1 MNAFF
6 RSHVTLFSLLAASLL
21 WGQVDSPP
29 AGAVAANNSPGVV
42 SRSQASALE
51 AWEYDTADFIVEAK
65 SRGVGVRAFEQPLEL
80 ESGYYLITGAF
91 KESKN
96 LARLIRKLEKK
107 GLEAGSFVNPE
118 NGLHY
123 VYAQHYV
130 VPELALDAAV
140 TKLDGRYK
148 DAMWILIVGDPNAR
162 SPKAPVETA
171 FTEPEKESLEQEEA
185 REAREAERLAVMPS
199 QEVAGNDPDSNSDA
213 LLRKA
218 DLYFDKMWYAEA
230 AQLYESALKRHPEY
244 RKTHIMQ
251 RVGDA
256 HYFNTNMERANYWY
270 EQLYNVSKDDMSAD
284 YLFRYAH
291 ALKGNGKYARAK
303 RFMRL
308 YETKTKS
315 SPGRRSREEL
325 QRREVVLDDILSAE
339 ESFGIKNLE
348 INSRYSEFAPMF
360 YENNQVVFASSA
372 DSAFFH
378 TRRYKW
384 NDQPYLDL
392 YVAKMNEQTD
402 ELRGAVKF
410 SRKINTKYHEA
421 AVTFSPDRQTMYFTR
436 NNYGKKLKRDR
447 YGVNH
452 LKLYMSHKVDGQ
464 WTEAVELPFNGED
477 YSTGHPA
484 MSPDGKQLYFVSDM
498 PGSIGDTDIFVVD
511 VYEDGRFSEPRNLG
525 PGINTEG
532 KEMFPFVNNQKLYF
546 SSNGHIGLGGLDV
559 YEVALDGENGPG
571 EVKNLG
577 KPINSNKD
585 DFSYIV
591 DEETQR
597 GFFASN
603 RRGGKGDD
611 DIYSFQRLLP
621 EETNENAIAGTITD
635 LITGETIPEALVV
648 LLDENNRRLKELTS
662 DADGSF
668 VFEDLESTTKYKIS
682 FEKATY
688 FQETREV
695 QTGDNERIT
704 VEVPLRKLEEM
715 IAVEDGIKKL
725 KTEMIHFDFDKYA
738 IRKDAAEELDKL
750 VEVMNEYP
758 TMVIAIESHT
768 DSRGKRAYNKYLSD
782 RRAKSTREYL
792 IGKGIDPRRIQSAI
806 GYGEERLLNGCDGSI
821 RCTEQMHQLNRR
833 SEFIIVSM

>member
-1 MNAFF
+1 MC
-6 RSHVTLFSLLAASLL
+6 LLASGFL
-21 WGQVDSPP
+21 WGQVDSPSRESLASLEGTSGQQRYEAP
-29 AGAVAANNSPGVV
+29 GNNSRNNLAANF
-42 SRSQASALE
+42 AEE
-51 AWEYDTADFIVEAK
+51 AQR
-65 SRGVGVRAFEQPLEL
+65 RGVGVRVFEQNTGLEN
-80 ESGYYLITGAF
+80 GYYLITGAF
-91 KESKN
+91 RESKN
-96 LARLIRKLEKK
+96 LKRLIRKLERK
-107 GLEAGSFVNPE
+107 GLDAGSFVNPE

-148 DAMWILIVGDPNAR
+148 DAMWILVVDNPGSRESSTPNDLDQPIGEPNTR
-162 SPKAPVETA
+162 Q
-171 FTEPEKESLEQEEA
+171 PEKAGKVDRANLQQ
-185 REAREAERLAVMPS
+185 VPGG
-199 QEVAGNDPDSNSDA
+199 GNDPGANSDM

-218 DLYFDKMWYAEA
+218 DQYFDKMWYAEA
-230 AQLYESALKRHPEY
+230 ARLYEEALERHPEY
-244 RKTHIMQ
+244 RNPRILE

-270 EQLYNVSKDDMSAD
+270 EQLYDASQDNMSAD

-303 RFMRL
+303 RFLRL
-308 YETKTKS
+308 YENKAKAM
-315 SPGRRSREEL
+315 PSRGSHNDL
-325 QRREVVLDDILSAE
+325 RARETALDDILSAE
-339 ESFGIKNLE
+339 ETFGIKNLE
-348 INSRYSEFAPMF
+348 INSRYSDFAPMF
-360 YENNQVVFASSA
+360 YENNQVVFASSV

-392 YVAKMNEQTD
+392 YVAKMNEQSD

-410 SRKINTKYHEA
+410 SKAINTKYHEA

-436 NNYGKKLKRDR
+436 NNYGKKLKRDKQ
-447 YGVNH
+447 GVNH
-452 LKLYMSHKVDGQ
+452 LKLYRSQKIDGA
-464 WTEAVELPFNGED
+464 WSEAVELPFNGDD

-484 MSPDGKQLYFVSDM
+484 MSPDGKLLYFVSDM

-511 VYEDGRFSEPRNLG
+511 VLGDGSYSEPRNLG
-525 PGINTEG
+525 PGINTPG
-532 KEMFPFVNNQKLYF
+532 KEMFPFLNNEKLYF
-546 SSNGHIGLGGLDV
+546 SSNGHLGLGGLDV
-559 YEVALDGENGPG
+559 FEADTDPENGFG
-571 EVKNLG
+571 EVRNLG

-591 DEETQR
+591 DELTQK
-597 GFFASN
+597 GYFASN

-621 EETNENAIAGTITD
+621 EENNENAIAGVITD

-648 LLDENNRRLKELTS
+648 LLDENNRKLKELTS

-682 FEKATY
+682 FEKDSY
-688 FQETREV
+688 FQEMRDVETA
-695 QTGDNERIT
+695 DNQLVS
-704 VEVPLRKLEEM
+704 VEVPLRKLQEM
-715 IAVEDGIKKL
+715 IVIEDGIKKL
-725 KTEMIHFDFDKYA
+725 KTEMIHFDFDRYA
-738 IRKDAAEELDKL
+738 IRTDAAAELDKL
-750 VEVMNEYP
+750 VAVMNEYP

-768 DSRGKRAYNKYLSD
+768 DSRGKAAYNKYLSD

-792 IGKGIDPRRIQSAI
+792 IAKGIDPNRIQSAT
-806 GYGEERLLNGCDGSI
+806 GYGEERLLNTCDGSV
-821 RCTEQMHQLNRR
+821 RCAEAMHQLNRR